1 MLNYQRVPIYT
12 NACRRGPQLASFH
25 TKPSTTPEEPPS
37 VTEPSRKI
45 WSSKVGCRGPGR
57 IFAMKIGI
65 LLGKH
70 GENMG
75 KIAKVHQSSQFLLQ
89 LRNTYIIIPFNC
101 WLNILMDHIFL
112 LRLSFAFNKNYV
124 DQKNTF
130 SFFKLETKTLLM
142 AKSHF
147 PIFPGEIPMFPV

>member
-1 MLNYQRVPIYT
+1 
-12 NACRRGPQLASFH
+12 
-25 TKPSTTPEEPPS
+25 
-37 VTEPSRKI
+37 
-45 WSSKVGCRGPGR
+45 
-57 IFAMKIGI
+57 
-65 LLGKH
+65 
-70 GENMG
+70 
-75 KIAKVHQSSQFLLQ
+75 
-89 LRNTYIIIPFNC
+89 
-101 WLNILMDHIFL
+101 MDHIFL

>member
-1 MLNYQRVPIYT
+1 MPAAEAPNSP
-12 NACRRGPQLASFH
+12 
-25 TKPSTTPEEPPS
+25 PSTRSLPPRPKNHPPS
-37 VTEPSRKI
+37 QNP
-45 WSSKVGCRGPGR
+45 PGR
-57 IFAMKIGI
+57 SGRRRWGAVDLDGFLRWKLGFCWGNMGKTW
-65 LLGKH
+65 GKH